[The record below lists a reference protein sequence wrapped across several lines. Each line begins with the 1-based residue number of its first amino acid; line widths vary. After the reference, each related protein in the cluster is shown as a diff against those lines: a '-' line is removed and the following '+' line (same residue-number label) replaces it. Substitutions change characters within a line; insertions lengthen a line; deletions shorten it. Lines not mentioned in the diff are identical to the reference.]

1 MLILSPK
8 LDMWSGLSFPTQTR
22 LKFDL
27 HQALHIDST
36 IPLHGSIA
44 VTKVKHVNVM
54 ELCDMVRIM
63 NHVIFKEMLTFLA
76 ATFVSFITS
85 CLLMIVQWS
94 VRNIT
99 DVTVGPG
106 GRSLDNGIPMC
117 VS

>member
-1 MLILSPK
+1 VIAATLGSKTLANNLAVLLKETLI
-8 LDMWSGLSFPTQTR
+8 
-22 LKFDL
+22 
-27 HQALHIDST
+27 
-36 IPLHGSIA
+36 
-44 VTKVKHVNVM
+44 
-54 ELCDMVRIM
+54 
-63 NHVIFKEMLTFLA
+63 FLA
-76 ATFVSFITS
+76 ATFISFITS